1 MSYLDDM
8 VYRRFWHGTVTPAAT
23 EPTPTPAEPE
33 PVRAVSPLLHTTY
46 EETRPEV
53 EAAELAVSGR
63 LADLV
68 EEGLS
73 PLEAARK
80 LFIEEGA

>member
-1 MSYLDDM
+1 VSYLDDV
-8 VYRRFWHGTVTPAAT
+8 VYRHFWHGTVTPATT
-23 EPTPTPAEPE
+23 EPTPAEPE
-33 PVRAVSPLLHTTY
+33 PVHVASPLLHTTY